1 MATSRQELGDYGE
14 KLVRNKI
21 SCPKCK
27 AKGKTLR
34 QLPTN
39 FTCADLICDFC
50 GYLAQV
56 KSATVADL
64 TVLPK
69 QILGAAWKPQ
79 SERMQSGIYFPL
91 FIVLVTK
98 TSKKYAI
105 YYLPADLQ
113 TEEMFVPRNPLA
125 STAKR
130 AGWQGYLIDLS
141 KALSAPVQVG

>member
-1 MATSRQELGDYGE
+1 M
-14 KLVRNKI
+14 
-21 SCPKCK
+21 
-27 AKGKTLR
+27 
-34 QLPTN
+34 
-39 FTCADLICDFC
+39 
-50 GYLAQV
+50 

-64 TVLPK
+64 TVLPT
-69 QILGAAWKPQ
+69 QILGVAWKPQ

-91 FIVLVTK
+91 FNVLVTK

-141 KALSAPVQVG
+141 KALSTPVKVG